1 MVHEN
6 ERLNGRRD
14 SLKFTLQPF
23 SLNPGKITPGRVE
36 QKHGP
41 LLPFEGLV
49 EFGLFWM
56 KMFLEGKSPGHDG
69 RIIMVTRN
77 DIPWDSRGLDLF
89 PDPSVRLRVPFLKA
103 EVSGD
108 DQGIGLMGK
117 PFPKAVQKIRPN
129 VDSPGRFFRRA
140 DVDIADLQNF
150 FQTRF
155 SGSCVDSAGH
165 SFE

>member
-6 ERLNGRRD
+6 ERLNERRD

-23 SLNPGKITPGRVE
+23 SLNPGKITTGRVQ

-49 EFGLFWM
+49 ELGLFWM
-56 KMFLEGKSPGHDG
+56 KMLLKGKSPGHDMG
-69 RIIMVTRN
+69 IIMVARN
-77 DIPWDSRGLDLF
+77 DIPLDSHGLDLF

-108 DQGIGLMGK
+108 DQGIGFMGK
-117 PFPKAVQKIRPN
+117 PFPKAVQKIRPD
-129 VDSPGRFFRRA
+129 VDSPGQFFRRA
-140 DVDIADLQNF
+140 NVDIADL
-150 FQTRF
+150 
-155 SGSCVDSAGH
+155 
-165 SFE
+165 